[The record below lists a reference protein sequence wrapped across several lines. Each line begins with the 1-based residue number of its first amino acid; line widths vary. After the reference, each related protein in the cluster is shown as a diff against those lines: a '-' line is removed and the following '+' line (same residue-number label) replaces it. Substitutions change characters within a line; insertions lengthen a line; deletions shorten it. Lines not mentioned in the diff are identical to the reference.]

1 MVKFYPV
8 APLPAERPSAP
19 SKKAPAGACDAHVHM
34 VAGPDV
40 FDLWEGRVEDPGNG
54 SFEAWLDRYRTQ
66 LDVLGFDRG
75 IIVHSILYG
84 TDNTVTSATVEALG
98 KDRFK
103 GVGLVPDGSP
113 ASSLDVLLDKGI
125 VGVRLNYVHG
135 GVLTFDGVTKLA
147 PDLEERGM
155 HIQMLMNAHK
165 HMDELAEGVRA
176 MPVDVVFDHIG
187 WPDLASGPGEA
198 GFDLLCQ
205 LLSEGACWVKL
216 SGLYRLCDAPY
227 DGADVAVEALVRANP
242 ERCLWGSDWP
252 HLMLADARMPDAGT
266 LLDAFY
272 RAVPNTQDQHR
283 ILVDNPAK
291 LYRFED

>member
-1 MVKFYPV
+1 MNKTYPT
-8 APLPAERPSAP
+8 APLPAARPSDPTRKAP
-19 SKKAPAGACDAHVHM
+19 SGACDAHVHM

-40 FDLWEGRVEDPGNG
+40 FDLWEGRVEDPGAG
-54 SFEAWLDRYRTQ
+54 SFEAWLDLYRTH
-66 LDVLGFDRG
+66 LDVLGIDRG

-84 TDNTVTSATVEALG
+84 TDNSVTAATVEALG
-98 KDRFK
+98 RGRFK
-103 GVGLVPDGSP
+103 GIGLVPDGSP
-113 ASSLDVLLDKGI
+113 ASALDGLLDKGI

-135 GVLTFDGVTKLA
+135 GVLTFDGVTQLA
-147 PDLEERGM
+147 PALHERGM

-165 HMDELAEGVRA
+165 HMDELADGVRA

-187 WPDLASGPGEA
+187 WPDLAAGPGEP

-205 LLSEGACWVKL
+205 LLAEGACWVKL

-227 DGADVAVEALVRANP
+227 DRADAAVEALVKANP

-252 HLMLADARMPDAGT
+252 HLMLADATMPDAGE

-272 RAVPNTQDQHR
+272 RAVPATHDQQR
-283 ILVDNPAK
+283 ILVDNPAR
-291 LYRFED
+291 LYGF